1 MRRSRRH
8 LYFLPFLLLSLFL
21 LPLLA
26 PPEIGASLR
35 DGAVTRQQLRFS
47 QLKGDGEL
55 ALRNLKTDEVV
66 RVRYRDGDGAY
77 DYAGLQQIN
86 GVLRCYWDNQ
96 VTMMDLELIELLDDI
111 QDHFGAPRL
120 QVVSGYR
127 SPEYNAFLASIGR
140 KVAKLS
146 LHTKGLAS
154 DVRIPGVATKRL
166 RDYAKSLQVGG
177 VGYYPEDGFV
187 HVDTGRVRYW

>member
-1 MRRSRRH
+1 MRRFRQP
-8 LYFLPFLLLSLFL
+8 LLLLTLFLLPLLL

-35 DGAVTRQQLRFS
+35 EGEVTRKALRFP
-47 QLKGDGEL
+47 QLQGDGEL
-55 ALRNLKTDEVV
+55 VLRNLKTDEVV
-66 RVRYRDGDGAY
+66 KVRYRDVEGTY
-77 DYAGLQQIN
+77 DYAGLQRIN
-86 GVLRCYWDNQ
+86 RVLRCYWDNQ

-111 QDHFGAPRL
+111 QDHFGARRL
-120 QVVSGYR
+120 QIISGYR

-140 KVAKLS
+140 HVAKLS

-154 DVRIPGVATKRL
+154 DVRIPGVATQRL
-166 RDYAKSLQVGG
+166 RDYAKSLRVGG
-177 VGYYPEDGFV
+177 VGYYPDDGFV

>member
-1 MRRSRRH
+1 MRRSRH
-8 LYFLPFLLLSLFL
+8 LFLLPLLLLPFLL

-35 DGAVTRQQLRFS
+35 EGGVTRKELRFS

-66 RVRYRDGDGAY
+66 RVRYRGEDGVYYY
-77 DYAGLQQIN
+77 DGLQQIN

-111 QDHFGAPRL
+111 QDHFGAQRL

-140 KVAKLS
+140 HVAKLS

-166 RDYAKSLQVGG
+166 RDYAKSLKVGG